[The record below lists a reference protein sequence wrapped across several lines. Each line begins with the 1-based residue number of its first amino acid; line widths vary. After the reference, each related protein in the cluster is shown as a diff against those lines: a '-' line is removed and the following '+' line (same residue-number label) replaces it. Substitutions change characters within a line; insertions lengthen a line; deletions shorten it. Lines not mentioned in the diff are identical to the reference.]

1 MMLVLTQGC
10 FGRRRLAGWPCNGLT
25 HELTRVSAR
34 GSRLAKIALPM
45 SCPSGGLNSEAR
57 TAGMANENVLEFTDD
72 NFESDVLQSDT
83 PVVVDFWAEWCMPC
97 RMIAPTIDEIAEEFQ
112 GRVRVGKM
120 DIDANRN
127 AAAKYVSAI
136 PTVIVFKDGEVSKK
150 FVGLTNKDAI
160 AAAIEEATS
169 QSDEAVS

>member
-1 MMLVLTQGC
+1 
-10 FGRRRLAGWPCNGLT
+10 
-25 HELTRVSAR
+25 
-34 GSRLAKIALPM
+34 
-45 SCPSGGLNSEAR
+45 
-57 TAGMANENVLEFTDD
+57 MASENVLEFTDD
-72 NFESDVLQSDT
+72 NFESDVLGSDT

-97 RMIAPTIDEIAEEFQ
+97 RMIAPTIDEIAEEYQ

-136 PTVIVFKDGEVSKK
+136 PTVIVFKGGEIAKK

-160 AAAIEEATS
+160 TAAIDEAAA
-169 QSDEAVS
+169 